1 LSWMDFAVKGF
12 AIVGGVIALWTF
24 WRTAKTRRAE
34 WLSNL
39 HAKFFE
45 AASYKRIRRVLDSDD
60 TDPEFSKL
68 RDEVIADRSSEVVE
82 EFVDFLNFF
91 EFVASLRELGQ
102 IREREITMLFDYYLR
117 LLCKHDFVRTYIQK
131 NGFEQLDQFLG
142 SYEERGPK

>member
-1 LSWMDFAVKGF
+1 MDFAVKGF

>member
-1 LSWMDFAVKGF
+1 MSWMDFAVKGF